1 MEEVIDLGNLSDLDN
16 GFSNKS
22 SRSGGSGTKSVNFGG
37 GLELLMNDKLNT
49 GNKSGVGGGGG
60 DNIDLDDLN
69 DLEDELNDL
78 SDAVG
83 GGGGGGGG
91 GVKKISKNFK
101 SDFFGSSS
109 ASANAGSSSGGIKL
123 NSYNDDD
130 ASDGGYSEPKYN
142 NVSGSN
148 VGASTANSDNDNK
161 TWDGFGKF
169 SNIPLNPDANVDAT
183 PQMSKEELLREKFKM
198 LQKLEELETKG
209 VRLSKK
215 YSMESSLLEMKG
227 EYETHVEER
236 EKKNSVKFQQKL
248 LMTAITGLEFLNNKF
263 DPFDLKLDGWS
274 EQINENVDD
283 YEEIFGE
290 LHEKYKSKAK
300 MAPELKLLFQL
311 GGSAI
316 MLHMTNTMFK
326 SAMPGMDDI
335 MRQNPE
341 LMKQFTQAAVNTMS
355 QSSPNFGNFMGD
367 MMGGMGG
374 GGGGGGGGG
383 MSAPPPMSSNFNNQ
397 RPPPA
402 PVATKGPNSI
412 PPPRREGDISNRPDL
427 NFGRGGMNE
436 GVNLT
441 DNFVNAFSN
450 KSMRGPPPPN
460 PQNPRPEMRGPS
472 DISNILS
479 GLKTKSINIPSGGGS
494 GGSGGNDPAML
505 FGGGSSSSA
514 NNAEEKGST
523 ISISELKDL
532 QNDNMPSRTKRKPK
546 SEKNTIS
553 LDI

>member
-1 MEEVIDLGNLSDLDN
+1 MEEIIDLGNLSDLDN
-16 GFSNKS
+16 GFNNKS
-22 SRSGGSGTKSVNFGG
+22 SRGGGGGGSSGTKSVNFGG
-37 GLELLMNDKLNT
+37 GLELLMNDKLKT
-49 GNKSGVGGGGG
+49 GNKSGSGGGG

-69 DLEDELNDL
+69 ELEDELNDL
-78 SDAVG
+78 SDAIG

-109 ASANAGSSSGGIKL
+109 SSANAGGGGGGIKL
-123 NSYNDDD
+123 NTYNDDD

-142 NVSGSN
+142 NISGSN
-148 VGASTANSDNDNK
+148 VGASTANTDNDNK

-236 EKKNSVKFQQKL
+236 EKKNSIKFQQKL
-248 LMTAITGLEFLNNKF
+248 LMTAITGIEFLNNKF

-283 YEEIFGE
+283 YDEIFGE

-367 MMGGMGG
+367 MMGG
-374 GGGGGGGGG
+374 GGGGGG
-383 MSAPPPMSSNFNNQ
+383 MGGMAAPPPLSSNFNNQ

-402 PVATKGPNSI
+402 AVATKGPNSI

-441 DNFVNAFSN
+441 DNFVNAFTN
-450 KSMRGPPPPN
+450 KSMRGAPPPN

-479 GLKTKSINIPSGGGS
+479 GLKTKSINIPGS
-494 GGSGGNDPAML
+494 GSGSGGNDMAS
-505 FGGGSSSSA
+505 FGGGGVGSST

>member
-1 MEEVIDLGNLSDLDN
+1 MADEIIELGNLSDLDN
-16 GFSNKS
+16 SFLGGN
-22 SRSGGSGTKSVNFGG
+22 RGGGGGGGGGRGGGSKSVNFGG
-37 GLELLMNDKLNT
+37 GLELLMNDKL
-49 GNKSGVGGGGG
+49 KSGGGK
-60 DNIDLDDLN
+60 
-69 DLEDELNDL
+69 
-78 SDAVG
+78 G

-91 GVKKISKNFK
+91 GGDGNIGLEDLTELEDELNELSDSVNLNKVTKNFK
-101 SDFFGSSS
+101 SDLF
-109 ASANAGSSSGGIKL
+109 SGGGSIKL
-123 NSYNDDD
+123 NSYDNNDDQ
-130 ASDGGYSEPKYN
+130 SDGGYSDSKFNIGGLSGPPIG
-142 NVSGSN
+142 GSN
-148 VGASTANSDNDNK
+148 TSGVGASTANTDPDKK

-169 SNIPLNPDANVDAT
+169 SNVPMNPDAPIDST
-183 PQMSKEELLREKFKM
+183 PQMSKEELLREKFKI

-209 VRLSKK
+209 IRLTKK
-215 YSMESSLLEMKG
+215 YTMESSLLEMKG

-236 EKKNSVKFQQKL
+236 EKKNSIKFQQKL
-248 LMTAITGLEFLNNKF
+248 LMTAITGIEFLNNKF

-283 YEEIFGE
+283 YDEIFAE

-374 GGGGGGGGG
+374 GG
-383 MSAPPPMSSNFNNQ
+383 AQQQPPSNFNNQ
-397 RPPPA
+397 RPPPP

-427 NFGRGGMNE
+427 NFGRGNMND
-436 GVNLT
+436 GVNLS
-441 DNFVNAFSN
+441 DNYINPFES
-450 KSMRGPPPPN
+450 KSSRGAPPPL

-472 DISNILS
+472 DIGNILS
-479 GLKTKSINIPSGGGS
+479 GLKTKSVNI
-494 GGSGGNDPAML
+494 GNSNSNSNSNSNTNQASED
-505 FGGGSSSSA
+505 
-514 NNAEEKGST
+514 KGST
-523 ISISELKDL
+523 ISISDMKDL
-532 QNDNMPSRTKRKPK
+532 QNENMPSKSKRKPK
-546 SEKNTIS
+546 SERNTIS

>member
-1 MEEVIDLGNLSDLDN
+1 MADEIIDLGNLSELDN
-16 GFSNKS
+16 SFMGGN
-22 SRSGGSGTKSVNFGG
+22 RSGGGGRSSSKTVNFGG
-37 GLELLMNDKLNT
+37 GLELLMNDKLKS
-49 GNKSGVGGGGG
+49 GNKGGG
-60 DNIDLDDLN
+60 DGNIDLDDLN
-69 DLEDELNDL
+69 ELEDELNEL
-78 SDAVG
+78 SDSINPNKVT
-83 GGGGGGGG
+83 
-91 GVKKISKNFK
+91 KNFK
-101 SDFFGSSS
+101 SDFFSGS
-109 ASANAGSSSGGIKL
+109 NIKL
-123 NSYNDDD
+123 NNYDNTDDH
-130 ASDGGYSEPKYN
+130 SDGGYSDYKHNLGGISGPP
-142 NVSGSN
+142 VGGSN
-148 VGASTANSDNDNK
+148 TSGVGASTANTDPDKK

-169 SNIPLNPDANVDAT
+169 NNVPMNPDAPLDST
-183 PQMSKEELLREKFKM
+183 PQMSKEELLREKFKI

-209 VRLSKK
+209 IRLTKK
-215 YSMESSLLEMKG
+215 YTMESSLLEMKG

-236 EKKNSVKFQQKL
+236 EKKNSIKFQQKL
-248 LMTAITGLEFLNNKF
+248 LMTAITGIEFLNNKF

-283 YEEIFGE
+283 YDEIFAE

-355 QSSPNFGNFMGD
+355 QSAPNFGNFMGD

-374 GGGGGGGGG
+374 GGGGQQQ
-383 MSAPPPMSSNFNNQ
+383 PPSNFNNQ
-397 RPPPA
+397 RPPPP

-427 NFGRGGMNE
+427 NFGRGNMND
-436 GVNLT
+436 GVNLSE
-441 DNFVNAFSN
+441 NYINPYES
-450 KSMRGPPPPN
+450 KSTRGAPPPL

-472 DISNILS
+472 DINNILS
-479 GLKTKSINIPSGGGS
+479 GLKTKNVNITPS
-494 GGSGGNDPAML
+494 
-505 FGGGSSSSA
+505 SSSSA
-514 NNAEEKGST
+514 NANQASEDKGST

-532 QNDNMPSRTKRKPK
+532 QNDNMPNKTKRKPK
-546 SEKNTIS
+546 SERNTIS

>member
-16 GFSNKS
+16 SFSNKS
-22 SRSGGSGTKSVNFGG
+22 SRGGGGGGGGGSGTKSVNFGG
-37 GLELLMNDKLNT
+37 GLELLMNDKL
-49 GNKSGVGGGGG
+49 KSGGKSGGRGG

-69 DLEDELNDL
+69 ELEDELNDL
-78 SDAVG
+78 SDAI
-83 GGGGGGGG
+83 GGGGGGG

-109 ASANAGSSSGGIKL
+109 ASANAGSGGGGGSGGIKL
-123 NSYNDDD
+123 SNYNDDD
-130 ASDGGYSEPKYN
+130 ASDGGYSEAKYN
-142 NVSGSN
+142 NISGSN
-148 VGASTANSDNDNK
+148 VGASTANTDNDNK

-169 SNIPLNPDANVDAT
+169 SNIPLNPDANVDAA

-374 GGGGGGGGG
+374 GMGGGG
-383 MSAPPPMSSNFNNQ
+383 MAAPPPMSSNFNTQ

-402 PVATKGPNSI
+402 PVATKGPSSI

-441 DNFVNAFSN
+441 DNFVNAFAN
-450 KSMRGPPPPN
+450 KSMRGAPPPN

-494 GGSGGNDPAML
+494 GGSGGN
-505 FGGGSSSSA
+505 GSGA
-514 NNAEEKGST
+514 NDTAEEKGST

>member
-16 GFSNKS
+16 SFSNKS
-22 SRSGGSGTKSVNFGG
+22 SRGGGGGGAKSVNFGG
-37 GLELLMNDKLNT
+37 GLELLMNDKL
-49 GNKSGVGGGGG
+49 KSGGKSSGSGGG

-69 DLEDELNDL
+69 ELEDELNDL

-83 GGGGGGGG
+83 GGGGGSGP
-91 GVKKISKNFK
+91 KKVSKNFK
-101 SDFFGSSS
+101 SDFFGSAGASS
-109 ASANAGSSSGGIKL
+109 SSGGSGGIKL
-123 NSYNDDD
+123 SSYNDDD
-130 ASDGGYSEPKYN
+130 ASDGGYSEPRYN
-142 NVSGSN
+142 NISGSN
-148 VGASTANSDNDNK
+148 VGASTANTDNDNK

-169 SNIPLNPDANVDAT
+169 SNIPLNPDANVDTT

-215 YSMESSLLEMKG
+215 YTMESSLLEMKG
-227 EYETHVEER
+227 EYETHLEER

-274 EQINENVDD
+274 EQINENIDD
-283 YEEIFGE
+283 YDEIFGE

-374 GGGGGGGGG
+374 GGG
-383 MSAPPPMSSNFNNQ
+383 MAAPPPMSSNFNNQ

-441 DNFVNAFSN
+441 DNFVNAFTN

-479 GLKTKSINIPSGGGS
+479 GLKTKSINIPGPA
-494 GGSGGNDPAML
+494 NDMS
-505 FGGGSSSSA
+505 FGGGA
-514 NNAEEKGST
+514 AAGGGGGGNNAEEKGST